1 MSHAGEV
8 KRVLLLRAVFGCF
21 GFVSLPMLGQVH
33 GAGSALTGPQNTPQS
48 AASVAV
54 GKAYTVHPGDT
65 IDVLFRFTPEFNDEV
80 VVGPDGHVSL
90 KSTGDI
96 EVAGLTL
103 AELERKVTLDSSAK
117 LVSPEVTVSLKDFDR
132 PHVTVAG
139 EVNNPGRQDLR
150 KPTTVLQAIMAA
162 GGPKEIAAMGRV
174 VLFRRISAD
183 TSEVHILKLSKYDAA
198 SRAKNDMVLQPDDAI
213 LVSHDHL
220 EGIGRFIKTVNIGV
234 YLQPLNN
241 VSLFP

>member
-1 MSHAGEV
+1 M
-8 KRVLLLRAVFGCF
+8 KRVLLLRAIVGSF
-21 GFVSLPMLGQVH
+21 GFLSLPLLAQIH
-33 GAGSALTGPQNTPQS
+33 GAGSSLTGPHNAPQPAMKDASITATS
-48 AASVAV
+48 AM
-54 GKAYTVHPGDT
+54 KAYTVHEGDT

-96 EVAGLTL
+96 AVAGLTL
-103 AELERKVTLDSSAK
+103 PELERKVTLDSSAK
-117 LVSPEVTVSLKDFDR
+117 LVSPEVTISLKDFDR

-139 EVNNPGRQDLR
+139 EVNTPGRQDLR

-174 VLFRRISAD
+174 VLFRRINAE
-183 TSEVHILKLSKYDAA
+183 TSEVHILKLSKYDPVT
-198 SRAKNDMVLQPDDAI
+198 RAKNDMVLQPDDAI
-213 LVSHDHL
+213 LVTHDHL
-220 EGIGRFIKTVNIGV
+220 EGLGRVIKTINLGV

-241 VSLFP
+241 VAVF